1 MKKRVGVFIGA
12 VFLINTLSAQAAPK
26 TYYQTTLT
34 SASGLPYH
42 FSIKSNN
49 AVKQVATTDDIG
61 PGISDQDIFY
71 TGKFQYYIGSKKTA
85 YQLNGTYNQT
95 AKDFYKI
102 TTKKGTPS
110 FVVQRSGEGTNRY
123 AHRLYYMHAGKLKK
137 VTSTFYGTYNVQ
149 YVAKNK
155 LRIGYYDPQQRR
167 GLVKVSYYEI
177 NVKTGKATLKKVTF
191 QQHEK
196 GFN

>member
-1 MKKRVGVFIGA
+1 MKKRVSALIGTVCFMSA
-12 VFLINTLSAQAAPK
+12 LSVEAAPK
-26 TYYQTTLT
+26 TYYETTLT

-42 FSIKSNN
+42 FSVRSNN
-49 AVKQVATTDDIG
+49 AVKHVATTDDIG
-61 PGISDQDIFY
+61 PGIRHQDLFY
-71 TGKFQYYIGSKKTA
+71 TGKFHYYIGAKKTP
-85 YQLNGTYNQT
+85 YQLNGTYNKT

-102 TTKKGTPS
+102 KTKKGTPS

-123 AHRLYYMHAGKLKK
+123 AHKLYYMHAGKLKK

-167 GLVKVSYYEI
+167 GLVKVSYFEI
-177 NVKTGKATLKKVTF
+177 NVNTGKATLKKVTF